1 MRNARALPI
10 ARSLPVSLALAVT
23 ALATSALATEPLQ
36 LAVEPSAPQPAARA
50 PGSALAPVS
59 AHALAPTSSGAVLAV
74 VGGERRG
81 GNLVV
86 PEHPEGR
93 ADDPTKR
100 LRTHV
105 EGALVKHET
114 RRWVGPVV
122 PSFVELIVGAQELFL
137 LDETPDGHFALY
149 REPYGAERCGLTNM
163 WVNCGFT
170 LRLYGRDGAVRT
182 LPLNPLLTRDSHL
195 EVQDVQYSGGLVYFN
210 EACQTYAS
218 DAKGQCSSLVAL
230 DLANGKII
238 WRTKP
243 LVSNSRFTLAGD
255 LILTGYGFTA
265 EPDFLYL
272 VDRATGRVLDR
283 MKVKTAP
290 ETYEPAGLETWRVT
304 LYDASQ
310 ITVRIDRPSGR
321 PPRLV
326 LAPDPAPVQKFD

>member
-1 MRNARALPI
+1 MRDPHPLPTAL
-10 ARSLPVSLALAVT
+10 SLSVSLVLAAIAPAVSTST
-23 ALATSALATEPLQ
+23 AHAREPLQ
-36 LAVEPSAPQPAARA
+36 LAVDPSAPPSA
-50 PGSALAPVS
+50 ALAPMPS
-59 AHALAPTSSGAVLAV
+59 NALAPASSAPALAV
-74 VGGERRG
+74 TGGERRG

-93 ADDPTKR
+93 RDDPTKR
-100 LRTHV
+100 LRTHT
-105 EGALVKHET
+105 EGALVKQST

-122 PSFVELIVGAQELFL
+122 PPFVELTFGAQELFL
-137 LDETPDGHFALY
+137 LDEIPEGHFALY
-149 REPYGAERCGLTNM
+149 REPYGAERCGLTEM
-163 WVNCGFT
+163 WANCGFT

-182 LPLNPLLTRDSHL
+182 TLPLNPLLTRDTHL

-210 EACQTYAS
+210 EACQTYAR

-230 DLANGKII
+230 DLANGKIV

-243 LVSNSRFTLAGD
+243 LVSNSRFMLAGD

-272 VDRATGRVLDR
+272 VDRTTGRVLDR

-290 ETYEPAGLETWRVT
+290 ETYEPAGPETWRVT

-310 ITVRIDRPSGR
+310 LTVRIDRPSGK

-326 LAPDPAPVQKFD
+326 RADERP